1 MDENQVELSEREKEL
16 IDKLAMRDQDVA
28 NVTAELIELRKK
40 REPQEVKETPVAPV
54 VADPRETVLSVLAEK
69 EQEQVKANLEAAKL
83 EFKRTVRELSPDVDQ
98 GGLLSNKFEAELSK
112 FNLSG
117 LKTKEEF
124 MARMGEAYRLMS
136 IPKPA
141 ESKVNLYNGVTAP
154 GADVPLANDGSLG
167 ALEMKIIQEI
177 GWTKEKY
184 LAEKAKRPHYVA
196 SLLKYRS

>member
-1 MDENQVELSEREKEL
+1 MEENQVELSEREKEL
-16 IDKLAMRDQDVA
+16 IDKLALRDQDVA

-69 EQEQVKANLEAAKL
+69 EQEQVKANLESAKL

-112 FNLSG
+112 FNLTG
-117 LKTKEEF
+117 LKTKEDF
-124 MARMGEAYRLMS
+124 MARMSEAYRLMS
-136 IPKPA
+136 TPKPA
-141 ESKVNLYNGVTAP
+141 DTKVNLYNGIATP